1 MVGRGVLLDV
11 ARYQGKH
18 VARHRARRSR
28 PPTSRRCARQQGVE
42 VGEGDFVLVRTGQ
55 MAQRRQRRRAGA
67 TTPAARRRASAIS
80 AADFFCPRN
89 VAAVATDTWGTEVL
103 PNETPDVFQPLHIIM
118 LVNAGIHLGEM
129 WDMEELAADCAE
141 DGVYEF
147 HARRAAAD
155 DHRLGRLAGQPAS
168 DQVMKPAPFRYQ
180 RTTTVEETVA
190 ALAAAPGRARVL
202 AGGQSLVAELC
213 ARTTSAEVLVDI
225 AGVAALDH
233 VAIDADVVRIGALR
247 RIAAVED
254 DAELAAALPALVECA
269 ARIAHPAVRNRGT
282 IGGNVAHAD
291 PASGVPPVLL
301 AHDGEVVLSGP
312 SGSRAVA
319 ATAFFTGHRTTA
331 CGPDELVTEL
341 RFRRP
346 GPRGGAAFY
355 EVSRRARGWGLA
367 GACAVVPLD
376 EGGRIARGADRPA
389 RARAHRRARRGRR
402 GGRRRPGAGSRGAR
416 RCRRGRRRRPH
427 RDPGDVHA
435 SPTLRRNLGR
445 VAVRR
450 ALTEAVSGRARGSDT
465 NRWGR

>member
-1 MVGRGVLLDV
+1 
-11 ARYQGKH
+11 
-18 VARHRARRSR
+18 
-28 PPTSRRCARQQGVE
+28 
-42 VGEGDFVLVRTGQ
+42 
-55 MAQRRQRRRAGA
+55 
-67 TTPAARRRASAIS
+67 
-80 AADFFCPRN
+80 
-89 VAAVATDTWGTEVL
+89 
-103 PNETPDVFQPLHIIM
+103 
-118 LVNAGIHLGEM
+118 
-129 WDMEELAADCAE
+129 
-141 DGVYEF
+141 
-147 HARRAAAD
+147 
-155 DHRLGRLAGQPAS
+155 
-168 DQVMKPAPFRYQ
+168 MKPAPFRYQ

-225 AGVAALDH
+225 AGVAGLDH
-233 VAIDADVVRIGALR
+233 VAIDADVVRIGALC

-254 DAELAAALPALVECA
+254 DAELAAALPALAECA

-282 IGGNVAHAD
+282 VGGNVAHAD

-312 SGSRAVA
+312 SGSRVVA

-367 GACAVVPLD
+367 GACAVVSLD
-376 EGGRIARGADRPA
+376 EGGRIAWLRIGLLGLAPTAVRAEGAEA
-389 RARAHRRARRGRR
+389 AAVGRAPEAEAL
-402 GGRRRPGAGSRGAR
+402 AAVAQAAVA
-416 RCRRGRRRRPH
+416 
-427 RDPGDVHA
+427 DLTDIPGDVHA

-450 ALTEAVSGRARGSDT
+450 ALTEAVSRAQE
-465 NRWGR
+465 N